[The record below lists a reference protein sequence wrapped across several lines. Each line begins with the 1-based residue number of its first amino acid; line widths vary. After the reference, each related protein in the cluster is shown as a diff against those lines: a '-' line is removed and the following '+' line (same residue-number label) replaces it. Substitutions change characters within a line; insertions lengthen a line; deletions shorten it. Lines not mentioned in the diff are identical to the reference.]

1 MLQRSLFR
9 RAIRAFAMRAPR
21 ENTTRRHRISTIR
34 PADRA
39 ARETVPRPRRAFLLP
54 APACVPPRAGCGRTS
69 ARDAYNLG
77 DAPLV
82 HQFTKLGDDMTLLSL
97 YEAGRG
103 TDPVIG
109 EGAGCVG
116 ICNGCVS
123 G

>member
-1 MLQRSLFR
+1 MFDTQNR
-9 RAIRAFAMRAPR
+9 
-21 ENTTRRHRISTIR
+21 T
-34 PADRA
+34 
-39 ARETVPRPRRAFLLP
+39 
-54 APACVPPRAGCGRTS
+54 TS
-69 ARDAYNLG
+69 AENAPQDAANLG

-97 YEAGRG
+97 YEAGCG

-109 EGAGCVG
+109 EGAGCVR